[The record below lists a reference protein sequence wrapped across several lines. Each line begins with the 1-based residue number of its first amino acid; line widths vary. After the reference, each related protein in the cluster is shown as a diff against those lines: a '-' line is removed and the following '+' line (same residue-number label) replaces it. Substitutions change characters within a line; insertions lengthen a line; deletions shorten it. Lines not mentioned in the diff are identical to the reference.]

1 MTPSL
6 PWFSDL
12 RYVVHANVSDYFLHF
27 SPSLQCSQ
35 HSGPL
40 YLLGHIYLFFKSFLL
55 LLNYSCP
62 LFSQFLSSAL
72 VTPLPTFKLC
82 CPCPQVLYTCSLIRP
97 FPFFS
102 VIPLPLPLWSWLVFT
117 SNITIPWWLGGD
129 LYCPPWDC
137 PLRCFSISNTPLL
150 WWQGLFSLLL

>member
-62 LFSQFLSSAL
+62 LFSQCLSSAL

-82 CPCPQVLYTCSLIRP
+82 CPCPQVLYTCSLAWSLSFFPPLSP
-97 FPFFS
+97 FLLLCGHCQFVLYFHVS
-102 VIPLPLPLWSWLVFT
+102 SSILLICLFC
-117 SNITIPWWLGGD
+117 WLGST
-129 LYCPPWDC
+129 YWWDHMV
-137 PLRCFSISNTPLL
+137 FVFHLL
-150 WWQGLFSLLL
+150 AYFN